1 MPVVFFPIR
10 PLYSSQNKFIQLH
23 ENIHTTANLHYMQL
37 QPLIK
42 FVSSQERVS
51 ILTFPIWPR
60 ARVVWRARGTSRKTA
75 EDGHGNIGKT
85 IRLITQDKKHKW
97 MSEIKQT
104 FVPSCSQ
111 LRLQLLHF
119 HAVFN
124 TWPTFQGLMSIF
136 MSGKRRWSQKNFSE
150 NRQIKH
156 MLKKD
161 MRIMKKCFSCLPTL
175 VLPSSFALGP

>member
-1 MPVVFFPIR
+1 MPVVFFFQIR

-23 ENIHTTANLHYMQL
+23 ENIHTMANLHYMQL

-51 ILTFPIWPR
+51 ILTFPR
-60 ARVVWRARGTSRKTA
+60 ARVVGRARGTSRKTA
-75 EDGHGNIGKT
+75 EDGHGNVGKT
-85 IRLITQDKKHKW
+85 IRLITQDKKCTW
-97 MSEIKQT
+97 MSEIKLT

-119 HAVFN
+119 HAVFK
-124 TWPTFQGLMSIF
+124 TWPTFQGLTSIF
-136 MSGKRRWSQKNFSE
+136 MFGKRCWSQQNFSK
-150 NRQIKH
+150 NRQIKD

-161 MRIMKKCFSCLPTL
+161 TRIMKKCFSCLPTL
-175 VLPSSFALGP
+175 VLLSSFALGP